1 MEIKVNYTEEQT
13 AKIVEGYKQGE
24 TVEALAELVGK
35 STRSVVAKLVREGVY
50 QAKTRT
56 VGARPS
62 KATIIAQIAQ
72 HTNSN
77 PVSLA
82 GLEKAPR
89 EALESLL
96 EALAVTLEG

>member
-1 MEIKVNYTEEQT
+1 METKVNYTEEQT
-13 AKIVEGYKQGE
+13 LKIVEGYKQGE

-56 VGARPS
+56 VGSRPS
-62 KATIIAQIAQ
+62 KATTIAEIAR
-72 HTNSN
+72 HTLLD
-77 PVSLA
+77 PVTLA

-89 EALESLL
+89 EALEALVAAL
-96 EALAVTLEG
+96 EQRLG